1 MEFNLLEQQRL
12 MELQIHKP
20 VYPMQHPFVCKIHH
34 NLRFFLGSSNSMG
47 HVLTFGNTLS
57 VEVTV
62 IFDGLIKPKGAI
74 KLAPV
79 QKERNFANSPSSIQ
93 CKIYNLPDLNETF
106 KIKGARKVYVY
117 TFAINVF
124 VEVFF
129 QIVFQ
134 TVAVNKRL
142 EAFSG

>member
-1 MEFNLLEQQRL
+1 
-12 MELQIHKP
+12 
-20 VYPMQHPFVCKIHH
+20 
-34 NLRFFLGSSNSMG
+34 MG

-62 IFDGLIKPKGAI
+62 IFDGLIKPKGGI

-93 CKIYNLPDLNETF
+93 CNIYNFSDLNETF

-142 EAFSG
+142 EAFRG